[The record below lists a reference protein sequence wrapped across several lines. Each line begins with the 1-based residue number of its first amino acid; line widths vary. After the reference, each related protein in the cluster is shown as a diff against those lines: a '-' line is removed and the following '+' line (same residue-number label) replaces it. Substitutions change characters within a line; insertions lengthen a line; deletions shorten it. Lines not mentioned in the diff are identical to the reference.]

1 VRPPETETKTPVET
15 PPPAPAKR
23 RSPTEHILR
32 LHGHTVR
39 LKEATLQ
46 YVGVLTVLLIL
57 VGIFSYLQPQFHT
70 WTNLLNILET
80 NATLLILSVGLTF
93 VLLVGGFDLSV
104 GGVLALS
111 GVSVAKLLQIGVGT
125 YGSMLIV
132 ILGGIAVGIAFNGFP
147 IARLGANFFMITLG
161 VAFATRGIALVI
173 TNGAVIG
180 LYNYKALQNIGNGGL
195 GQFGYLIFIS
205 IGILILA
212 TLVTRYTGYGRMVYA
227 VGGNSEAARLAGINV
242 VWIRISAYALCAGL
256 AGLTG
261 FLEAG
266 RLAAAAPDTDTGIE
280 FTAAAAVLLGGTSFV
295 GGVGT
300 MFGTFLGVLFLG
312 VLQNGLIISSINIY
326 YQNVITGAVL
336 VLSVLIDRFRQSR
349 AGRAT

>member
-1 VRPPETETKTPVET
+1 VQPPDSDAAKA
-15 PPPAPAKR
+15 PPAPAGG
-23 RSPTEHILR
+23 RSQADYILR
-32 LHGHTVR
+32 LRGHSLR

-46 YVGVLTVLLIL
+46 YVGVLTVLVILI
-57 VGIFSYLQPQFHT
+57 GIFSYLQPQFHT
-70 WTNLLNILET
+70 WTNFLNILQT

-93 VLLVGGFDLSV
+93 VLLVGGFDLSI

-111 GVSVAKLLQIGVGT
+111 GVFVAELLGHGVGT
-125 YGSMLIV
+125 YGAMLIV
-132 ILGGIAVGIAFNGFP
+132 IVVGLLIGIAFNGFP
-147 IARLGANFFMITLG
+147 ISRLGANFFMITLG
-161 VAFATRGIALVI
+161 VSFATRGIALVI
-173 TNGAVIG
+173 TNGSSIG
-180 LYNYKALQNIGNGGL
+180 LYNYKSLQTIGNGGL

-205 IGILILA
+205 IGILLIA
-212 TLVTRYTGYGRMVYA
+212 TLITRYTGYGRMVYA
-227 VGGNSEAARLAGINV
+227 VGGNAEAARLAGINV
-242 VWIRISAYALCAGL
+242 VWIRISAYAICAGL
-256 AGLTG
+256 AAFTG

-300 MFGTFLGVLFLG
+300 MLGTFLGVLFLG

-336 VLSVLIDRFRQSR
+336 VLSVLIDRFRQQRSVR
-349 AGRAT
+349 LT

>member
-1 VRPPETETKTPVET
+1 VPPDPELAVDAAAVDRRRVNL
-15 PPPAPAKR
+15 PA
-23 RSPTEHILR
+23 
-32 LHGHTVR
+32 GR

-46 YVGVLTVLLIL
+46 YVGVLTVLGVLIVL
-57 VGIFSYLQPQFHT
+57 FSILQPQFHT
-70 WTNLLNILET
+70 WTNFVNILQT
-80 NATLLILSVGLTF
+80 NAVLMIVSVGLTF
-93 VLLVGGFDLSV
+93 VLLVGGFDLSI

-111 GVSVAKLLQIGVGT
+111 GVFVAELLDHGVGT
-125 YGSMLIV
+125 IASLIV
-132 ILGGIAVGIAFNGFP
+132 VVLGGILVGIVFNGYP

-161 VAFATRGIALVI
+161 VSFATRGIALVI
-173 TNGAVIG
+173 TNGSSQG
-180 LYNYKALQNIGNGGL
+180 LYEHELLRSIGNGGV

-205 IGILILA
+205 LGVLIVA
-212 TLVTRYTGYGRMVYA
+212 TMVTRYTGFGRMLYA

-242 VWIRISAYALCAGL
+242 VWVRIAAYAISAGL
-256 AGLTG
+256 AAFAG

-312 VLQNGLIISSINIY
+312 VLQNGLIISSISIY

-336 VLSVLIDRFRQSR
+336 VLSVLIDRFRQRR
-349 AGRAT
+349 ARLAT

>member
-1 VRPPETETKTPVET
+1 MPPEAGAATPT
-15 PPPAPAKR
+15 
-23 RSPTEHILR
+23 RSR
-32 LHGHTVR
+32 LAATVR
-39 LKEATLQ
+39 VREATLQ
-46 YVGVLTVLLIL
+46 YIGVLSVLLIL
-57 VGIFSYLQPQFHT
+57 IVVFSLLQPQFHT
-70 WTNLLNILET
+70 WTNALNILQT
-80 NATLLILSVGLTF
+80 NAVLLIVSVGLTF
-93 VLLVGGFDLSV
+93 VLLVGGFDLSI

-111 GVSVAKLLQIGVGT
+111 GVFVAELLGHGVGT
-125 YGSMLIV
+125 ISALVIV
-132 ILGGIAVGIAFNGFP
+132 VAGGILIGIVFNGYP

-161 VAFATRGIALVI
+161 VSFATRGIALVI
-173 TNGAVIG
+173 TGGESKG
-180 LYNYKALQNIGNGGL
+180 LYENELLRNIGNGQV

-205 IGILILA
+205 LGILVLA
-212 TLVTRYTGYGRMVYA
+212 TVVTRYSGFGRMIYA

-242 VWIRISAYALCAGL
+242 VWIRISAYAISAGL
-256 AGLTG
+256 AALAG

-312 VLQNGLIISSINIY
+312 VLQNGLIISSISIY

-349 AGRAT
+349 AAGAG